1 MRLAATLASKPSPG
15 LQHRLHCQVAPL
27 HSERSQYRIQQ
38 ASAQGLSSFEADLK
52 LRLQKSSAFRRG
64 PFAMH
69 KDRSRDTI
77 RSHPK
82 AMRLAA
88 ILASKPRPGL
98 QHRLHCQVARLHSE
112 RALLRMHQAS
122 AQGLSNF
129 ESDLKPCLK
138 KTIALR

>member
-1 MRLAATLASKPSPG
+1 MRPAATLASKRKPG
-15 LQHRLHCQVAPL
+15 LQHRLHCRVAPL

-69 KDRSRDTI
+69 KGRSRGTM

-88 ILASKPRPGL
+88 ILASERKPGL
-98 QHRLHCQVARLHSE
+98 QHRFHCQVVPLHSK
-112 RALLRMHQAS
+112 RALYRIHQAS
-122 AQGLSNF
+122 AQGLSSF
-129 ESDLKPCLK
+129 GTDLKPSLQ
-138 KTIALR
+138 TRIALR